1 MKTTAIL
8 LSFLLMLSAKVLAQN
23 PYQVNTSATNVKENN
38 PELWVQPLQYNTL
51 KAGLRFMVLPEV
63 KGSAYELN
71 FKTKNSDNPLLVKDF
86 GGKIFVYK
94 KWEDIAQKNGD
105 TKRRY
110 YFDCDSKE
118 YYLEEYKPTNENKI
132 LNWNENSIV
141 WLDEIDTVK
150 KKLEGKTLWINTNRW
165 KYELNGRAVYK
176 ENPERFSQIT
186 VLQVGAGSY
195 SNYPVRVLFRNEKDQ
210 KQYFVD
216 GHVSG
221 TLGFLNYAEDNLQ
234 NMISFSP
241 PEKQYP
247 TVRKEYYNVI
257 KNREIVKGMNE
268 AECYLSLGNPTGRDT
283 YTKGKD
289 KYVLLG
295 YKPTDSKPYYLNI
308 LLKNDKVTEIS
319 KSE

>member
-1 MKTTAIL
+1 MKIFVLL
-8 LSFLLMLSAKVLAQN
+8 LSFFLLFSTNTFAQN
-23 PYQVNTSATNVKENN
+23 PYQINTSATNVKENN
-38 PELWVQPLQYNTL
+38 TELWVQPLRYNTL
-51 KAGLRFMVLPEV
+51 QTGLRFMVLPAV

-71 FKTKNSDNPLLVKDF
+71 FHSKSKEKPFLVKDF

-94 KWEDIAQKNGD
+94 EHKNFRKD
-105 TKRRY
+105 DMNVNEF
-110 YFDCDSKE
+110 YFDCE
-118 YYLEEYKPTNENKI
+118 GEAYYLRDEYPDNGNKI
-132 LNWNENSIV
+132 LRWNEPSIV
-141 WLDEIDTVK
+141 WLDEIDSVK
-150 KKLEGKTLWINTNRW
+150 QKLEGKTVWINTNRW
-165 KYELNGRAVYK
+165 KYEIDGSIVYK
-176 ENPERFSQIT
+176 NNPERFSKIT
-186 VLQVGAGSY
+186 ILQVGVGSY

-221 TLGFLNYAEDNLQ
+221 TLGFLNYGEDNLQ
-234 NMISFSP
+234 SMISFSP

-247 TVRKEYYNVI
+247 AVRKEYYSAI
-257 KNREIVKGMNE
+257 KNREIVNGMNE
-268 AECYLSLGNPTGRDT
+268 AECYLSLGDATNRDT

-289 KYVLLG
+289 KYVSLG